1 MKFNLSSKAFRLI
14 MRFEIFSLMLSFLGI
29 ILLYIHLHFYIDKLL
44 YSISISIF
52 RAGLFAGIS
61 SFCFG
66 VFFNGI
72 EKKLIK

>member
-1 MKFNLSSKAFRLI
+1 MKFNLSQKAFRLI
-14 MRFEIFSLMLSFLGI
+14 MKFEMFSFMISLIGI
-29 ILLYIHLHFYIDKLL
+29 ALLYIHLHL
-44 YSISISIF
+44 YMNKTLYLVSISVF
-52 RAGLFAGIS
+52 KAGLFAGIC